1 MAECQSQ
8 EVLIPICK
16 FKFRRCQS
24 ITREELFRKCEHKK
38 SFFENANTKKCS
50 FENGTQEVI
59 RSSGAVFNLPI
70 SLMLFDRRSMMSCVQ
85 TMRFL
90 AAFLTFILASGEPLP
105 SERIINGINAQN
117 GRYPYSVSLQR
128 GNYHI
133 CGGSLIGKCGVW

>member
-1 MAECQSQ
+1 
-8 EVLIPICK
+8 
-16 FKFRRCQS
+16 
-24 ITREELFRKCEHKK
+24 
-38 SFFENANTKKCS
+38 
-50 FENGTQEVI
+50 
-59 RSSGAVFNLPI
+59 
-70 SLMLFDRRSMMSCVQ
+70 MMSCVQ

-90 AAFLTFILASGEPLP
+90 AAFLTLILASGEPLP